1 MTREEKIEKEVY
13 RVSNNG
19 DETREE
25 EIEKEAY
32 RVSNNGDKYTSFIQ
46 GAKWADSNPQEN
58 LIDIEKACNWLKDRI
73 SIPYEG
79 NYNENGEPFAGDYIK
94 FAMERLKRA
103 EEFCKEFK
111 NAMKQ

>member
-1 MTREEKIEKEVY
+1 M
-13 RVSNNG
+13 
-19 DETREE
+19 TREE
-25 EIEKEAY
+25 EIRNKAVNEQNTLMESMDWRA
-32 RVSNNGDKYTSFIQ
+32 GFIS
-46 GAKWADSNPQEN
+46 GSKWADSNPQEN

-79 NYNENGEPFAGDYIK
+79 NTNENGEPFAGDYIK

-111 NAMKQ
+111 NAMKE